1 MLSSTGAQG
10 LVRGASSIHP
20 SALASASHHSIPKGW
35 KKLSLIASLTPA
47 PGSKKTVFSRH
58 HRKPVSCNATDG
70 ADARSLSSP
79 TATQPP
85 HSGYHFDG
93 TSRRFFEGWYWK
105 VQLPGT
111 SDSFAVIFSVEDP
124 GDPNSPSGGLGVQV
138 MGPKDSYI
146 CQFQKNIGT
155 FWADR
160 NLFEPHWQV
169 LMADGLASGHL
180 IWGDQRYDFTDA
192 PCYAEKNWGGGF
204 PSKWAW
210 IQCNS
215 FDGQP
220 DLSVTAVGARR
231 GLLLGVPGVEED
243 VGMIGIHYNGD
254 FIELVPWTG
263 DVSWDVAPWGKW
275 TIRASSRD
283 YDALIE
289 ASCPADA
296 GAVLRMK
303 VWRKVAGARELNPFI
318 DATTTNAALE
328 APIDIAAL
336 AALVPKDFQP
346 PGL

>member
-1 MLSSTGAQG
+1 MARRAVLQLHTQYSYLFALILLLASPMGFSLPSSRECAVVTDDYLAKHHKEAVPWTGDNMVYFLHVPRTAGRTFHACMLKLGTHPDKRCPKAYDHLRVNMSDPHCLLLSSHDDFSIVSMLPENTAV
-10 LVRGASSIHP
+10 LTHVRDP
-20 SALASASHHSIPKGW
+20 VDRFLSAYEFGVEISARQAAKGPQKKKNMNAMSTEDVWPWSYLIPY
-35 KKLSLIASLTPA
+35 
-47 PGSKKTVFSRH
+47 F
-58 HRKPVSCNATDG
+58 
-70 ADARSLSSP
+70 ADS
-79 TATQPP
+79 T
-85 HSGYHFDG
+85 
-93 TSRRFFEGWYWK
+93 
-105 VQLPGT
+105 
-111 SDSFAVIFSVEDP
+111 
-124 GDPNSPSGGLGVQV
+124 
-138 MGPKDSYI
+138 
-146 CQFQKNIGT
+146 
-155 FWADR
+155 R
-160 NLFEPHWQV
+160 NRV

-180 IWGDQRYDFTDA
+180 IWVI
-192 PCYAEKNWGGGF
+192 
-204 PSKWAW
+204 S
-210 IQCNS
+210 CNS

-296 GAVLRMK
+296 GAVLRAEMM
-303 VWRKVAGARELNPFI
+303 EPFKTMI
-318 DATTTNAALE
+318 Q